1 MFNSTYDYSCL
12 AKSRKSFFPS
22 STTLNAVCRE
32 YVVFKTAIAFFAMLA
47 AQTPLMYYPEF
58 QQSNVLKDFKEK
70 AKNQLL
76 KQRFYD
82 ISLFP
87 ACQLF

>member
-1 MFNSTYDYSCL
+1 
-12 AKSRKSFFPS
+12 
-22 STTLNAVCRE
+22 
-32 YVVFKTAIAFFAMLA
+32 MLA

-76 KQRFYD
+76 KQRSYD